1 MNQEGEE
8 VAANAADN
16 ELDPLSGVR
25 SKDKCSNNKG
35 SQLSTCQGRLGQRL
49 ASCKL
54 HAPGKL
60 GESTTSCQDCGGD
73 GDEDKSQKISASYC
87 MDLNLETPFE
97 CQLGRL
103 GVVNSEEEKRN

>member
-97 CQLGRL
+97 CQIGRL

>member
-25 SKDKCSNNKG
+25 SMDKCSNNKG
-35 SQLSTCQGRLGQRL
+35 SQLPTCQGRLGQRL
-49 ASCKL
+49 TSCKL

-60 GESTTSCQDCGGD
+60 GESTSSSQASGVD
-73 GDEDKSQKISASYC
+73 GDEGKSQKSVLLC
-87 MDLNLETPFE
+87 
-97 CQLGRL
+97 
-103 GVVNSEEEKRN
+103 